1 MSLIIFIFLLNFS
14 NANNQF
20 GLKVFQSL
28 IKEKQVNTFISPF
41 SIFEAL
47 LMTYNG
53 ANGKTAEAFK
63 KSLFLED
70 LKLDSV
76 NRINKKILKSFRKEK
91 GNELKA
97 ANALFAKK
105 EVKFKKEFFKINK
118 DYYDAEIKS
127 LDFNNPK
134 TLRIINDWV
143 KKKTKGKIEK
153 IIDLINPMAVL
164 YLINAIYF
172 KGLWEEKFDK
182 KNNFE
187 GDFNLVNG
195 RKKKVIYMRKE
206 GDFLYYENEKL
217 QAIYIPYLSKQFGF
231 YIFLPKERYSL
242 SQFVNDLNYQDLK
255 NYLNSFSKKEGEII
269 LPKFKI
275 EYEKSLNEVLK
286 ELNLSI
292 AFHPY
297 EADFSKMADVKPQN
311 LFISEVKHKSY
322 IEVTEEG
329 TEAAAVTS
337 VEVSLTAIRE
347 RFKMIC
353 DRPFLFLITERENN
367 LILFIGA
374 LFEP

>member
-1 MSLIIFIFLLNFS
+1 
-14 NANNQF
+14 
-20 GLKVFQSL
+20 
-28 IKEKQVNTFISPF
+28 
-41 SIFEAL
+41 
-47 LMTYNG
+47 
-53 ANGKTAEAFK
+53 
-63 KSLFLED
+63 
-70 LKLDSV
+70 
-76 NRINKKILKSFRKEK
+76 
-91 GNELKA
+91 
-97 ANALFAKK
+97 
-105 EVKFKKEFFKINK
+105 
-118 DYYDAEIKS
+118 
-127 LDFNNPK
+127 
-134 TLRIINDWV
+134 
-143 KKKTKGKIEK
+143 
-153 IIDLINPMAVL
+153 
-164 YLINAIYF
+164 YF

-187 GDFNLVNG
+187 GDFNLIDG
-195 RKKKVIYMRKE
+195 RKKKVIYMRKN

-217 QAIYIPYLSKQFGF
+217 QAIYLPYLSKKFGF